1 MRSPFNLR
9 SSHRRVLFAVTALLV
24 LSAGEVQAQRG
35 LDLQPDT
42 LTQSVLIHPPIDA
55 SGDALSLSTRE
66 HTYRSQLRL
75 GDQLGRDFTVQKVG
89 EDGVPRTYR
98 PGTGGTKNEDWYGWR
113 RDVLAPFES
122 TVVRV
127 AEPDTVNPP
136 GMMNREAQP
145 GLIAFEDEDEGIT
158 LIYGH
163 VREIG
168 VEEGE
173 TVQAGEVVA
182 KVGNNGNSRAPHVHI
197 GAWEGGMDLLGSE
210 QGGTPLQIQ
219 VDLYAQQRHAPQG
232 ASGTSR

>member
-1 MRSPFNLR
+1 MPLH
-9 SSHRRVLFAVTALLV
+9 SSFRRVLLAVVTLLALPT
-24 LSAGEVQAQRG
+24 GEVQAQRG
-35 LDLQPDT
+35 LDLRTDT

-55 SGDALSLSTRE
+55 SGDAVSLSTRE

-75 GDQLGRDFTVQKVG
+75 GDQLGRDFTVQKVE
-89 EDGVPRTYR
+89 EDGVPRAYR
-98 PGTGGTKNEDWYGWR
+98 PGTGGTQNEDWYGWR

-122 TVVRV
+122 TVIRV
-127 AEPDTVNPP
+127 AEPDTVNTP
-136 GMMNREAQP
+136 GTMNREAQP

-197 GAWEGGMDLLGSE
+197 GAWEGEMNLLGSK

-219 VDLYAQQRHAPQG
+219 VDLYAQQRPATQG
-232 ASGTSR
+232 PSGSEQ